1 MGLSYNPSVVLD
13 GLLFMLDP
21 GNVKSYPG
29 SGTLA
34 YNLINSN
41 SVNLNS
47 VTYSSSF
54 GGCFSFAGSNING
67 GDLINLRNNIDN
79 LSSLTVSMWVKRN
92 RFATAETIFALVKN
106 TGTHTVNISFDRFVG
121 AGGRSS
127 GDSSFLSVTSNF
139 VVDRNKFYHI
149 TLTMNLVNKQTKIY
163 VDGVLIPVTGT
174 TNYASTFFGPG
185 GGSISNRIG
194 DEIAAGSY
202 PFYGLISQVLV
213 YGRELN
219 PSEIYQNYNNT
230 KGRFI
235 STVDL
240 PQNGLVV
247 NNDAA
252 VATSYPGTGNT
263 WYSGVGVTN
272 SSALTNVVYNSS
284 GYMSYDGTAYSQ
296 ANIGHLG
303 IYLQGPYS
311 INVWAYWNGAGTDII
326 DIGSE
331 NNLHQFGYYPFNGGL
346 LTLWKFGGTV
356 LAATSME
363 TNKWFNASYTI
374 DNNFLKLYYNG
385 ELRFSGTIAGLS
397 GLCDTLLTGTFSPNY
412 DGKWQGRI
420 SNFQV
425 YNRVLSSSEIQQS
438 YQQIRGRYFD
448 LPDIVRDGLQVAYD
462 AGYVNSYP
470 GSGTNW
476 FDMAGNGVT
485 GVLTNGPIFVNS
497 PDSPSIQFD
506 ATNDQVLFGTSSLVK
521 PTRISLG
528 CIFKIN
534 VAPNIQVIIGK
545 QGTGSG
551 SASYA
556 FVIQSGGL
564 NFRIESGGIFDA
576 TYPFTNLNVYIYAMG
591 TYDGSNLRLYIN
603 GVLVATTPFTGSIV
617 YSDSYQLLMGLYA
630 SSFATNMNIG
640 AMQLYN
646 RALSSQEVVK
656 NFNAYRGR
664 YGF

>member
-54 GGCFSFAGSNING
+54 GGCFSFAGSNISG
-67 GDLINLRNNIDN
+67 GAMDVLATQISG
-79 LSSLTVSMWVKRN
+79 LSSVTISMWVKRN
-92 RFATAETIFALVKN
+92 RQSITETMFAINRVGVHAINFSFLAPN
-106 TGTHTVNISFDRFVG
+106 TLYG
-121 AGGRSS
+121 GGRSS
-127 GDSSFLSVTSNF
+127 TDSGFQSVTTNQVF
-139 VVDRNKFYHI
+139 DRNKFIHI
-149 TLTMNLVNKQTKIY
+149 TLTMNLITKQTRFYI
-163 VDGVLIPVTGT
+163 DGVLVSVTGT
-174 TNYASTFFGPG
+174 TNYASTVF
-185 GGSISNRIG
+185 STTASQNRIG
-194 DEIAAGSY
+194 DEITAGVA

-219 PSEIYQNYNNT
+219 PNEIYQNYNNT

-252 VATSYPGTGNT
+252 VPTSYPGTGVT

-272 SSALTNVVYNSS
+272 NSTLTNVVYNSS

-303 IYLQGPYS
+303 VYLQGPYS

-326 DIGSE
+326 DIGSG
-331 NNLHQFGYYPFNGGL
+331 NNLHQFGIRDGVFQ
-346 LTLWKFGGTV
+346 LWKFGTGTF
-356 LAATSME
+356 LGSTTYE

-374 DNNFLKLYYNG
+374 DNSILKLYYNG
-385 ELRFSGTIAGLS
+385 ELRFSGTISGLS
-397 GLCDTLLTGTFSPNY
+397 GLCDILWTGTFAAGYAS
-412 DGKWQGRI
+412 KWQGRI

-485 GVLTNGPIFVNS
+485 GALTNGPIFVSS

-506 ATNDQVLFGTSSLVK
+506 ATNDQVLFGTSSHVK

-534 VAPNIQVIIGK
+534 VAPTTHIIVGK
-545 QGTGSG
+545 QGTGG
-551 SASYA
+551 GAASYA
-556 FVIQSGGL
+556 LVIQSNGL
-564 NFRIESGGIFDA
+564 KFRIESGGVNDA
-576 TYPFTNLNVYIYAMG
+576 TYPFTNLNVYVYALG
-591 TYDGSNLRLYIN
+591 TYDGSNIKLYIN

-617 YSDSYQLLMGLYA
+617 YSDSYQLLMGYYA
-630 SSFATNMNIG
+630 AAFATNMNIG
-640 AMQLYN
+640 AMHLYN
-646 RALSSQEVVK
+646 RALTDQEVLK
-656 NFNAYRGR
+656 NYRAYRGR
-664 YGF
+664 YGL

>member
-67 GDLINLRNNIDN
+67 GDMFNLRNSIDN
-79 LSSLTVSMWVKRN
+79 LSSLTVSMWFKRN
-92 RFATAETIFALVKN
+92 RFVTAETIFALVKN
-106 TGTHTVNISFDRFVG
+106 NGTHTVNISFDRTIG
-121 AGGRSS
+121 AGGRSN
-127 GDSSFLSVTSNF
+127 GDSSFLGVASNF
-139 VVDRNKFYHI
+139 VIDRNKFYHI
-149 TLTMNLVNKQTKIY
+149 TLTMNLVSKQTKIY
-163 VDGVLIPVTGT
+163 VDGVLIPVIGT

-185 GGSISNRIG
+185 AVGPSTNRIG
-194 DEIAAGSY
+194 DEVQAGVS

-219 PSEIYQNYNNT
+219 PNEIYQNYNNT

-240 PQNGLVV
+240 PQNGLVI

-272 SSALTNVVYNSS
+272 NSTLTNVVYNSS

-303 IYLQGPYS
+303 VYLQGPYS

-326 DIGSE
+326 DIGSG
-331 NNLHQFGYYPFNGGL
+331 NNLHQFGYNGLGL
-346 LTLWKFGGTV
+346 QVWKFGGTV
-356 LAATSME
+356 LAYTSIE

-374 DNNFLKLYYNG
+374 DNSILKLYYNG

-397 GLCDTLLTGTFSPNY
+397 GLCDTLWTGTFAFLYGN
-412 DGKWQGRI
+412 KWQGRI

-485 GVLTNGPIFVNS
+485 GVLTNGPVFVNS

-534 VAPNIQVIIGK
+534 AAPTTQVIVGK
-545 QGTGSG
+545 QGAGSG
-551 SASYA
+551 AASYA
-556 FVIQSGGL
+556 LVISSGL
-564 NFRIESGGIFDA
+564 KFRIESGGINDA

-617 YSDSYQLLMGLYA
+617 YSDSYQLLMGYYA
-630 SSFATNMNIG
+630 AAFATNMNIG
-640 AMQLYN
+640 AMHLYN
-646 RALSSQEVVK
+646 RALSDQEVLK
-656 NFNAYRGR
+656 NYRAYRGR
-664 YGF
+664 YGL